1 MNKIIKANIQGFVFP
16 IDEQAY
22 ERLNAYFDRLKLAM
36 PDAEAF
42 EDIER
47 RVAELFSYRL
57 GQGLE
62 AIFMAQVEAVIQ
74 QIGEADEFMDAAT
87 PSVDAKTESVKRL
100 YRNPNDKR
108 ISGVAS
114 GLAAYF
120 GLDATLVRVFFAASI
135 FVGGFGALLYLVL
148 VLLVPEATTP
158 AQQLEM
164 RGEAVNVEN
173 LARTMKNGIQE
184 NLDKHGPRAKSW
196 LQSRSKG
203 LARVMGFVLLIAFL
217 LIAVPLAFSVVASAG
232 AFGFI
237 YGMVQQYFFVSSEQA
252 AWVFAAALVMLL
264 VPLFL
269 LLFQALKLLLSG
281 KSMPVLVRWVLGLT
295 WLTAFGYLLF
305 TTLELGRDFSHKGQV
320 ETQYNWNE
328 CDSAQWLQIGV
339 KGVSAAPYRSHELE
353 WVEGDKRV
361 VFRGESDWNELLANR
376 LSEDVELELAQT
388 IQSKPFVRVEM
399 LSRGSSAMSAMK
411 RASLIEY
418 PVEIK
423 GNELRLSQY
432 FGLGSGPDG
441 VWRKQEVRVR
451 VYVPLGYKVA
461 LDPSCRRVIRHLD
474 GQALHL
480 GQDPQSQSVLLE
492 STAAGLQKISI
503 LSEPTNE

>member
-74 QIGEADEFMDAAT
+74 QIGEAAEFMDAAT

-237 YGMVQQYFFVSSEQA
+237 YGMVQQYFFVS
-252 AWVFAAALVMLL
+252 
-264 VPLFL
+264 
-269 LLFQALKLLLSG
+269 
-281 KSMPVLVRWVLGLT
+281 
-295 WLTAFGYLLF
+295 
-305 TTLELGRDFSHKGQV
+305 
-320 ETQYNWNE
+320 
-328 CDSAQWLQIGV
+328 
-339 KGVSAAPYRSHELE
+339 
-353 WVEGDKRV
+353 
-361 VFRGESDWNELLANR
+361 
-376 LSEDVELELAQT
+376 
-388 IQSKPFVRVEM
+388 
-399 LSRGSSAMSAMK
+399 
-411 RASLIEY
+411 
-418 PVEIK
+418 
-423 GNELRLSQY
+423 
-432 FGLGSGPDG
+432 
-441 VWRKQEVRVR
+441 
-451 VYVPLGYKVA
+451 
-461 LDPSCRRVIRHLD
+461 
-474 GQALHL
+474 
-480 GQDPQSQSVLLE
+480 
-492 STAAGLQKISI
+492 
-503 LSEPTNE
+503 